1 MAHGESGRPYRVLRH
16 SDYRLLWSAEVL
28 SMIGSQIQKIAITW
42 QVYELTEDAFKLGLL
57 GLCRFVPVILFGVAG
72 GVIADRGDRRRTLMS
87 AQTALLLLSLVLAVL
102 TVMGSITLLLIY
114 ALTVLSAT
122 VEGISN
128 PTRQAII
135 PLLVPK
141 SEFPAASTMN
151 ILAFQFSMVL
161 GPALGGLII
170 ASAGVAAA
178 YVIDALSFTVVIA
191 SILLM
196 KTRPPKIQINMGGFA
211 AAIEGLR
218 FVRVTPVLLGVMGAD
233 FVATLFG
240 SCTTL
245 MPIFAE
251 DVLGVGPKGLGLLL
265 SAPAAGAVVVASL
278 LSILR
283 LPDRAGLA
291 IMASI
296 MIYGACLIG
305 FGLSRNFALSLVML
319 AGSGAA
325 DVMSAT
331 LRHATRNLVT
341 PDDLRGRVAAVHR
354 TLAVGGPQLGDFR
367 AGVSASMFGAGPAV
381 AIGGVAT
388 VISAGAI
395 ALLMPA
401 ISRYRF
407 SHPAEEVAHLPVG
420 SESASVAK

>member
-1 MAHGESGRPYRVLRH
+1 MADEQLGRPFRVLRH
-16 SDYRLLWSAEVL
+16 ADYRLLWAAEAL
-28 SMIGSQIQKIAITW
+28 SMIGSQIQKIAVTW

-57 GLCRFVPVILFGVAG
+57 GLCRFVPVILFGIAG
-72 GVIADRGDRRRTLMS
+72 GVVADRGDRRRTLMA
-87 AQTALLLLSLVLAVL
+87 AQSMLLLLSAALALL
-102 TVMGSITLLLIY
+102 TVTGSISLVAIYLL
-114 ALTVLSAT
+114 TMLSAT

-128 PTRQAII
+128 PTRQAIL

-151 ILAFQFSMVL
+151 ILAFQLAMVL
-161 GPALGGLII
+161 GPALGGIVI
-170 ASAGVAAA
+170 ATFGLATA
-178 YVIDALSFTVVIA
+178 YMIDALSFTVVIA
-191 SILLM
+191 SVLM
-196 KTRPPKIQINMGGFA
+196 MKMRPPRVPVTMGGFA
-211 AAIEGLR
+211 AAREGLR
-218 FVRVTPVLLGVMGAD
+218 FVRITPVLLGVMGAD

-265 SAPAAGAVVVASL
+265 SAPAAGAVIVASG
-278 LSILR
+278 LSVMR
-283 LPDRAGLA
+283 LPDRAGPA

-296 MIYGACLIG
+296 MIYGACLVG
-305 FGLSRNFALSLVML
+305 FGLSRSFVLSLLFL

-367 AGVSASMFGAGPAV
+367 AGVAASVIGAGPSV
-381 AIGGVAT
+381 AIGGMAT
-388 VISAGAI
+388 VLSAAAI
-395 ALLMPA
+395 AVVLPA
-401 ISRYRF
+401 IGRYRF
-407 SHPAEEVAHLPVG
+407 SFPVEEVAVG
-420 SESASVAK
+420 GIKGTSTPAQ